1 MNFFSD
7 SPTHEE
13 PDMDSKSVFTLVD
26 IKGDEFLNK

>member
-13 PDMDSKSVFTLVD
+13 PYMDSKSVFTLVD